1 MIIIPIY
8 TMNAN
13 NMLDND
19 LAQCQ
24 NMEQVLEVVNKHYD
38 LSQKFGIATKILVVT
53 GVKKILDIIK
63 AQPRQTWSKK

>member
-1 MIIIPIY
+1 
-8 TMNAN
+8 MNAN

-19 LAQCQ
+19 LSKCQ

-38 LSQKFGIATKILVVT
+38 LTKPFGIATKILVVT

-63 AQPRQTWSKK
+63 AQPRQKWTK

>member
-1 MIIIPIY
+1 
-8 TMNAN
+8 MNAN

-19 LAQCQ
+19 LTKCQ

-38 LSQKFGIATKILVVT
+38 LTRPFGISTKILVVT

-63 AQPRQTWSKK
+63 AQPRQTWTK